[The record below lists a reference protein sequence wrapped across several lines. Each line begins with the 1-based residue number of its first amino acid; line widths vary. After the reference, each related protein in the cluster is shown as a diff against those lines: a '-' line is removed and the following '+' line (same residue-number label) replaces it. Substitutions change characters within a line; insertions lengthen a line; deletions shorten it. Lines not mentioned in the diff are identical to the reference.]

1 MVGQEENQVEKEE
14 VKLVTNLEDEVQKFL
29 DYTLPVP
36 CEEIQ
41 RVETRKAFI
50 AGLYNG
56 YQILHAMIAAY
67 PGDGEKQNEF
77 HTIYVT
83 QLEEM
88 RKEVLGL

>member
-14 VKLVTNLEDEVQKFL
+14 VKLVMNLEDEVQKFL

-56 YQILHAMIAAY
+56 YQILHTLISTHS
-67 PGDGEKQNEF
+67 GDVVKQNEF
-77 HTIYVT
+77 HVNYVT

>member
-14 VKLVTNLEDEVQKFL
+14 VNLVTNLEDEVQKFL

-50 AGLYNG
+50 AGMYNG
-56 YQILHAMIAAY
+56 YQILHTMLVTH
-67 PGDGEKQNEF
+67 PNDSEKQNEF
-77 HTIYVT
+77 HNNYVT